1 MKLYAYERDEH
12 NDRWFGTR
20 SEAQKF
26 AKADV
31 PAVYRPSIKVHE
43 RNVQTDKAGVLR
55 ILKGEP
61 IYETVH
67 SWTMSSRG
75 ALAEISL

>member
-1 MKLYAYERDEH
+1 MKLYAYERNDHE
-12 NDRWFGTR
+12 DRWFGTR

-43 RNVQTDKAGVLR
+43 RTVETDKKSMVQLLDGSPV
-55 ILKGEP
+55 
-61 IYETVH
+61 YTTVR
-67 SWTMSSRG
+67 SWTMNSRG
-75 ALAEISL
+75 ALQELT